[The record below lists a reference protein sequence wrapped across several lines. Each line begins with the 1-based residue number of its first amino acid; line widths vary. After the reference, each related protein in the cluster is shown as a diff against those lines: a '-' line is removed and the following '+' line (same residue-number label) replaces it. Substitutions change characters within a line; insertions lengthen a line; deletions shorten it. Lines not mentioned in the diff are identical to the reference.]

1 MLKVYNTM
9 DRAKVPF
16 KTVREGKVSMYVCG
30 PTTYNFIHI
39 GNARPMVVFD
49 AIRKYLIYKNYEVT
63 YVQNFTDIDDKIINK
78 AAELGEDPISLA
90 ARYIEE
96 YKKDASA
103 LGVLEADM
111 HPKVS
116 QHIDDIIDMVK
127 TLEDKG
133 LAYNVDGNVYFEV
146 RSFKGYGKLSGR
158 DLDDLKSGARVD
170 VDDEKKDPLDFAL
183 WKKVKP
189 GEPSW
194 DSPWGKGRPG
204 WHIECSAMSLKYI
217 GPTFDIH
224 GGGYDLIFPHH
235 ENEIAQ
241 SEGYTG
247 TTFSNYWL
255 HNGFITVNEE
265 KMSKSV
271 GNFFMVRDVLEKF
284 SGQAI
289 RFFLL
294 STHYRSPLDFSDSK
308 LNEDQKALS
317 KLQNT
322 WNRLNALDLKETSAK
337 DERWEEFRA
346 KMEEAMDDDFNTA
359 LTIGLLFD
367 LTKEINKAI
376 RTKDTDNLIA
386 AKSLMKDFAIDILG
400 IIEEE
405 PAVEEVDDALAG
417 GLMDLLIAIRNNAK
431 KEKNFELADQIRDG
445 LKPLGINIK
454 DTREGTVWEV
464 EK

>member
-16 KTVREGKVSMYVCG
+16 ETVREGKVSMYVCG
-30 PTTYNFIHI
+30 PTTYNYIHI
-39 GNARPMVVFD
+39 GNARPMVAFD
-49 AIRKYLIYKNYEVT
+49 AIRKYLIYKGYEVT
-63 YVQNFTDIDDKIINK
+63 YIQNFTDIDDKIIKK
-78 AAELGEDPISLA
+78 ALEEGEEPVSLA

-96 YKKDASA
+96 YRKDAES

-116 QHIDDIIDMVK
+116 QHMDDIIDMVK
-127 TLEDKG
+127 TLEAKG
-133 LAYNVDGNVYFEV
+133 YAYNIDGNVYFEV
-146 RSFKGYGKLSGR
+146 RSFEGYGKLSKR

-170 VDDEKKDPLDFAL
+170 VDNEKKDPLDFAL
-183 WKKVKP
+183 WKKAKP
-189 GEPSW
+189 GEPAW

-247 TTFSNYWL
+247 HTFSNYWL

-271 GNFFMVRDVLEKF
+271 GNFFLVREVLEQF
-284 SGQAI
+284 PGEVV

-294 STHYRSPLDFSDSK
+294 GTHYRSPLDFSDSK
-308 LNEDQKALS
+308 LKEDQKALG
-317 KLQNT
+317 KLQKT
-322 WNRLNALDLKETSAK
+322 WNRMNTADLAENDNV
-337 DERWEEFRA
+337 DERWKTYRD

-359 LTIGLLFD
+359 LTLGILFD
-367 LTKEINKAI
+367 LAKEVNRALDAQN
-376 RTKDTDNLIA
+376 TDTLVGARDLF
-386 AKSLMKDFAIDILG
+386 KDFAIDIMG
-400 IIEEE
+400 IVQEE
-405 PAVEEVDDALAG
+405 PVEDQVDDALASQ
-417 GLMDLLIAIRNNAK
+417 LMELLLEMRKNAK
-431 KEKNFELADQIRDG
+431 KDKNYALADQIRDG
-445 LKPLGINIK
+445 LKPLGITIE
-454 DTREGTVWEV
+454 DTREGSVWKV

>member
-9 DRAKVPF
+9 NREKEPF
-16 KTVREGKVSMYVCG
+16 KSVREGKVSMYVCG
-30 PTTYNFIHI
+30 PTTYNYIHI
-39 GNARPMVVFD
+39 GNARPMVAFD
-49 AIRKYLIYKNYEVT
+49 AIRKYLIYRGYTVT
-63 YVQNFTDIDDKIINK
+63 YVQNFTDIDDKIIKK
-78 AAELGEDPISLA
+78 ALEEGEEPVSLA
-90 ARYIEE
+90 ARYIRE
-96 YKKDASA
+96 YQKDAEA
-103 LGVLEADM
+103 LGVTEADM

-116 QHIDDIIDMVK
+116 QHMDEIIEMVK
-127 TLEDKG
+127 TLQDKG
-133 LAYNVDGNVYFEV
+133 YAYEVNGNVYFEV

-183 WKKVKP
+183 WKKAKP
-189 GEPSW
+189 DEPSW

-247 TTFSNYWL
+247 HPFANYWL

-271 GNFFMVRDVLEKF
+271 GNFFLVREVLEKF
-284 SGQAI
+284 SGRVV

-294 STHYRSPLDFSDSK
+294 GTHYRSPLDFSDAK
-308 LNEDQKALS
+308 LREDEKALM

-322 WNRLNALDLKETSAK
+322 WNRLKAASLAEPAEQESLWDAYRKKLE
-337 DERWEEFRA
+337 D
-346 KMEEAMDDDFNTA
+346 AMDDDFNTA
-359 LTIGLLFD
+359 LAIGLLFD
-367 LTKEINKAI
+367 LAKEINKALDTGKDQALLSA
-376 RTKDTDNLIA
+376 RTLF
-386 AKSLMKDFAIDILG
+386 KDFAIDILG
-400 IIEEE
+400 IVEEE
-405 PAVEEVDDALAG
+405 QEEKKLDDALAA
-417 GLMDLLIAIRNNAK
+417 GLMELLLSIRKTAK
-431 KEKNFELADQIRDG
+431 KDKNFELADQIRDG
-445 LKPLGINIK
+445 LKPLGISIK
-454 DTREGTVWEV
+454 DTREGAVWEI